1 MSNRIYLSIV
11 AEADDVETLHE
22 WARVQTAMHRHDP
35 DVIDIDARLVV
46 EDADGNLDARL
57 IEFAELTS

>member
-1 MSNRIYLSIV
+1 MYLSVV

-22 WARVQTAMHRHDP
+22 WAKVQTAMHRHDP

-46 EDADGNLDARL
+46 EVVGGLDARL
-57 IEFAELTS
+57 VTFEELIS